1 VKKTFFFWVQLG
13 VTLLSCLFLIV
24 PVFYVAAIA
33 LTKNAFQG
41 IKSGLTLEWL
51 QKVLS
56 LYGDTIG
63 RGLLIALGTLLVC
76 SAAGIPAAY
85 FLVKSGKPVTSG
97 KGDGIWKKI
106 QSFLVPAL
114 EEALVLPL
122 TVPGLSIGLGILLT
136 WGGLDWFRKSSLF
149 IMCGHSVFCLPFM
162 VRSVTAVLR
171 TTPLSLY
178 EEAAATLGAGF
189 FRRFFQIV
197 APVAA
202 PGILAGALQV
212 LTLSLGEF
220 NVTWMLQTPFTRTLP
235 VGLADSYASMR
246 LEIGSAYTL
255 IFLVLIVPLL
265 ILAQK
270 IPAIFAKIMAGK
282 A

>member
-1 VKKTFFFWVQLG
+1 VKKGFFFWVQLAI
-13 VTLLSCLFLIV
+13 TLMTCVFLIA
-24 PVFYVAAIA
+24 PIFYTAAIA
-33 LTKNAFQG
+33 LMKNAFVG
-41 IKSGLTLEWL
+41 FKGGLTLDWVY
-51 QKVLS
+51 KVIN
-56 LYGDTIG
+56 LYGDTII
-63 RGLLIALGTLLVC
+63 RGLLIAVGALAVC
-76 SAAGIPAAY
+76 LIAGVPTAY
-85 FLVKSGKPVTSG
+85 FLVKGGKSRL
-97 KGDGIWKKI
+97 
-106 QSFLVPAL
+106 SSAL

-136 WGGLDWFRKSSLF
+136 WGSMVWFRKSSFF
-149 IMCGHSVFCLPFM
+149 IMAGHSVFCLPFM

-171 TTPLSLY
+171 TTPLSFY

-212 LTLSLGEF
+212 LALSIGEF
-220 NVTWMLQTPFTRTLP
+220 NITWMLQTPFTRTLP
-235 VGLADSYASMR
+235 VGLADSYATMR

-270 IPAIFAKIMAGK
+270 LPSILSKFLGAKS
-282 A
+282 